1 MVRSTQVEY
10 PHYSF
15 ISSRNEICA
24 SNSTGVWTVCRNGH
38 LKLFSR
44 EAAKVYIF
52 SSPGGWV
59 RLKESEKQED
69 EGKEGDAVW

>member
-1 MVRSTQVEY
+1 MKYVPAIPLVCGL
-10 PHYSF
+10 
-15 ISSRNEICA
+15 CA
-24 SNSTGVWTVCRNGH
+24 EMGTSNCSLGRLV
-38 LKLFSR
+38 R

-52 SSPGGWV
+52 SSPGGRV